1 MEDFGDTREETFDEL
16 VTKHTRRELEEL
28 ALKYGVENLGGTKSQ
43 LADAILEAIKKQKEQ
58 PKAAVQPRP
67 KEAPMVEKPKL
78 TAKPVGIGK
87 KGVMAKSAAINSK
100 ATELHKA
107 GTEIREEGIREMSK
121 GVREFQ
127 SARDWMSREMSSE
140 ARKMIEDGQQRFQL
154 GQAEFRRSLDAQ
166 IKENQEAEAKFNSGV
181 RAIRSSQE
189 TMSRE
194 FLKAGRNIREEGYRN
209 LQNGLDRFRSDLDAQ
224 IKENR
229 EAISRMNSGAR
240 ELQGRA
246 ASFHDEIHRYL
257 EQDLKGYIRDFYYG

>member
-43 LADAILEAIKKQKEQ
+43 LADAILEAIKKQKDQ

-67 KEAPMVEKPKL
+67 KEAPMVEKPKP

-100 ATELHKA
+100 ATE
-107 GTEIREEGIREMSK
+107 IREQGIRVSKEM
-121 GVREFQ
+121 Q
-127 SARDWMSREMSSE
+127 TE

-166 IKENQEAEAKFNSGV
+166 MKENQEAEAKFRRSLDAQMKENQEAEAKFNSGV

-189 TMSRE
+189 TMSRD
-194 FLKAGRNIREEGYRN
+194 F
-209 LQNGLDRFRSDLDAQ
+209 QNGLNRFRSDLDAQ

-229 EAISRMNSGAR
+229 EAISRLNSGAR
-240 ELQGRA
+240 EL
-246 ASFHDEIHRYL
+246 HNEIQRYQ
-257 EQDLKGYIRDFYYG
+257 EQNLKSYIRDFYYG

>member
-1 MEDFGDTREETFDEL
+1 MENFGDTREETFDEL

-43 LADAILEAIKKQKEQ
+43 LADAILEAMKKQKDQ
-58 PKAAVQPRP
+58 PKAAMQPRP
-67 KEAPMVEKPKL
+67 KEAPMVEKPRPAAKL
-78 TAKPVGIGK
+78 AGVGK

-107 GTEIREEGIREMSK
+107 GTEIREQGIREMNK

-127 SARDWMSREMSSE
+127 SASDLMSREMHSE

-154 GQAEFRRSLDAQ
+154 GQAEFRRSLNAQ
-166 IKENQEAEAKFNSGV
+166 IKENQEAEAKFNSGA
-181 RAIRSSQE
+181 REIQSSQQK
-189 TMSRE
+189 MSRE
-194 FLKAGRNIREEGYRN
+194 FQKAGRDIRDSGYKN
-209 LQNGLDRFRSDLDAQ
+209 LQNGLDRFRSDLNSQ

-229 EAISRMNSGAR
+229 EAVSRLNSGAR

-246 ASFHDEIHRYL
+246 ASFHNEIHRYL

>member
-43 LADAILEAIKKQKEQ
+43 LADAILEAIKKQKDQ

-67 KEAPMVEKPKL
+67 KEAPMVEKPKP

-100 ATELHKA
+100 ATE
-107 GTEIREEGIREMSK
+107 IREQGIRVSKEM
-121 GVREFQ
+121 Q
-127 SARDWMSREMSSE
+127 TE

-166 IKENQEAEAKFNSGV
+166 MKENQEAEAKFNSGV

-189 TMSRE
+189 TMSRD
-194 FLKAGRNIREEGYRN
+194 F
-209 LQNGLDRFRSDLDAQ
+209 QNGLNRFRSDLDAQ

-229 EAISRMNSGAR
+229 EAISRLNSGAR
-240 ELQGRA
+240 EL
-246 ASFHDEIHRYL
+246 HNEIQRYQ
-257 EQDLKGYIRDFYYG
+257 EQNLKSYIRDFYYG